1 LSLAMPSGHI
11 IVTGGSRGIG
21 AAICRRLAADGHAVA
36 VNYTADA
43 KAAEATVAEIKKSG
57 GRAQAFQADVADS
70 AQIHRLFEQATEAL
84 GPLAG
89 LVNNAG
95 VSGRFATTDEREAA
109 ELTQLFQINVIGTIL
124 ACKEAVLRLS
134 TKHGG
139 SGGAIVNISSI
150 AARLGGLP
158 GLASYA
164 ATKGAVESFTKGLA
178 TEVGPEGIRAN
189 VVAPG
194 FTATDM
200 TRDQI
205 AQPGFRERIE
215 GMLPVTVRHEDFGKE
230 GVLPVFV
237 IRALDEDGK
246 TSERK
251 YKLNSP
257 IVRRVLAPN
266 EEPGKALRKEPRKS
280 SAKKHRRTR

>member
-1 LSLAMPSGHI
+1 MPSGLI

-36 VNYTADA
+36 VNYAADA
-43 KAAEATVAEIKKSG
+43 KAADTTVAEIKKSG

-70 AQIHRLFEQATEAL
+70 AQLHRLFEQATEAL

-89 LVNNAG
+89 VVNNAG
-95 VSGRFATTDEREAA
+95 VSGRFAPTGEREAA

-200 TRDQI
+200 NRDVL
-205 AQPGFRERIE
+205 AQASFRERIE
-215 GMLPVTVRHEDFGKE
+215 GMTPL
-230 GVLPVFV
+230 
-237 IRALDEDGK
+237 
-246 TSERK
+246 
-251 YKLNSP
+251 
-257 IVRRVLAPN
+257 RRVGAP
-266 EEPGKALRKEPRKS
+266 EEIAEAAAWLISPAAAFVTGSVLTVSGGR
-280 SAKKHRRTR
+280 

>member
-1 LSLAMPSGHI
+1 MPQGLVV
-11 IVTGGSRGIG
+11 VTGGSRGIG
-21 AAICRRLAADGHAVA
+21 AAICRRLAADGYVVA
-36 VNYTADA
+36 VNYAANA
-43 KAAEATVAEIKKSG
+43 KAAEATVAEIKTSG
-57 GRAQAFQADVADS
+57 GRAQAFQADVADP
-70 AQIHRLFEQATEAL
+70 AQLPRLFDQATKAL

-95 VSGRFATTDEREAA
+95 VTGNAVTTDQREVA

-158 GLASYA
+158 GLASYS

-178 TEVGPEGIRAN
+178 TEVGPEGIRVNA
-189 VVAPG
+189 VAPG
-194 FTATDM
+194 FTATDL

-215 GMLPVTVRHEDFGKE
+215 GLTPLRRVGAPEEIAEAAAWLISPAAAFVTGSVVTVSGGR
-230 GVLPVFV
+230 
-237 IRALDEDGK
+237 
-246 TSERK
+246 
-251 YKLNSP
+251 
-257 IVRRVLAPN
+257 
-266 EEPGKALRKEPRKS
+266 
-280 SAKKHRRTR
+280 

>member
-1 LSLAMPSGHI
+1 MPSGLI

-21 AAICRRLAADGHAVA
+21 AAICRKLAADGHAVA
-36 VNYTADA
+36 VNYAANA
-43 KAAEATVAEIKKSG
+43 KAAEATVAEIRKSG
-57 GRAQAFQADVADS
+57 GEAQAFQADVADP
-70 AQIHRLFEQATEAL
+70 AQLPRLFDQATKAL

-95 VSGRFATTDEREAA
+95 VTGAAVTTDKREAE
-109 ELTQLFQINVIGTIL
+109 ELVRLFQINVIGTIL

-139 SGGAIVNISSI
+139 NGGSIVNISSI

-158 GLASYA
+158 GLASYS
-164 ATKGAVESFTKGLA
+164 ATKGAVESFTRGLA
-178 TEVGPEGIRAN
+178 TEVGPEGVRAN

-194 FTATDM
+194 FTATDL

-215 GMLPVTVRHEDFGKE
+215 AMTPLRRVGAPEEIAEAAAWLISPASRFVTGSVVTVSGGR
-230 GVLPVFV
+230 
-237 IRALDEDGK
+237 
-246 TSERK
+246 
-251 YKLNSP
+251 
-257 IVRRVLAPN
+257 
-266 EEPGKALRKEPRKS
+266 
-280 SAKKHRRTR
+280 

>member
-1 LSLAMPSGHI
+1 MPSGLI

-21 AAICRRLAADGHAVA
+21 AAICRRLAADGYALG
-36 VNYTADA
+36 VNYAVDA
-43 KAAEATVAEIKKSG
+43 KAAEATVAESRKSG
-57 GRAQAFQADVADS
+57 GRAQAFQADVADP
-70 AQIHRLFEQATEAL
+70 AQLPRLFDQATKAL

-95 VSGRFATTDEREAA
+95 STGRFATTDKQEAEA
-109 ELTQLFQINVIGTIL
+109 LTQLFQINVIGTIL

-139 SGGAIVNISSI
+139 SGGSIVNVSSI

-215 GMLPVTVRHEDFGKE
+215 GMTPLRRVGAPEEIAEAAAWLISPASAFVTGSVVTVSGGR
-230 GVLPVFV
+230 
-237 IRALDEDGK
+237 
-246 TSERK
+246 
-251 YKLNSP
+251 
-257 IVRRVLAPN
+257 
-266 EEPGKALRKEPRKS
+266 
-280 SAKKHRRTR
+280 

>member
-1 LSLAMPSGHI
+1 MPSGLI

-21 AAICRRLAADGHAVA
+21 AAICRRLAADGYALG
-36 VNYTADA
+36 VNYAVDA
-43 KAAEATVAEIKKSG
+43 EAAEATVAEIKKSG
-57 GRAQAFQADVADS
+57 GRAQAFQADVADP
-70 AQIHRLFEQATEAL
+70 AQLPRLFDQATKAL

-95 VSGRFATTDEREAA
+95 RTGRFATTDKQEAEA
-109 ELTQLFQINVIGTIL
+109 LTQLFQINVIGTIL

-139 SGGAIVNISSI
+139 SGGSIVNISSI

-194 FTATDM
+194 FIATDM

-215 GMLPVTVRHEDFGKE
+215 GMTPLRRVGAPEEIAEAAAWLISPASAFVTGSVVTVSGGR
-230 GVLPVFV
+230 
-237 IRALDEDGK
+237 
-246 TSERK
+246 
-251 YKLNSP
+251 
-257 IVRRVLAPN
+257 
-266 EEPGKALRKEPRKS
+266 
-280 SAKKHRRTR
+280 

>member
-1 LSLAMPSGHI
+1 MPSGLI

-36 VNYTADA
+36 VNYAADA
-43 KAAEATVAEIKKSG
+43 KAAEATVAEIKKAG
-57 GRAQAFQADVADS
+57 GRAQAFQADVAD
-70 AQIHRLFEQATEAL
+70 AGQLPRLFDEATKAL

-95 VSGRFATTDEREAA
+95 ITGRFATTDQREAQ
-109 ELTQLFQINVIGTIL
+109 ELAQLFQINVIGTIL

-139 SGGAIVNISSI
+139 TGGSIVNISSI

-178 TEVGPEGIRAN
+178 TEVGPEGVRAN
-189 VVAPG
+189 AVAPG
-194 FTATDM
+194 FTDTDM
-200 TRDQI
+200 NREQL
-205 AQPGFRERIE
+205 AQAGFRERIE
-215 GMLPVTVRHEDFGKE
+215 GMTPLRRIGAPEEIAEAAAWLISPAAAFVTGSVVTVSGGR
-230 GVLPVFV
+230 
-237 IRALDEDGK
+237 
-246 TSERK
+246 
-251 YKLNSP
+251 
-257 IVRRVLAPN
+257 
-266 EEPGKALRKEPRKS
+266 
-280 SAKKHRRTR
+280 

>member
-1 LSLAMPSGHI
+1 MPSGLI

-36 VNYTADA
+36 VNYTADS
-43 KAAEATVAEIKKSG
+43 KAAERTVAEIKKAG
-57 GRAQAFQADVADS
+57 GRAQAFQADVADA
-70 AQIHRLFEQATEAL
+70 AQLHRLFDQATKAL

-89 LVNNAG
+89 LVNNA
-95 VSGRFATTDEREAA
+95 A
-109 ELTQLFQINVIGTIL
+109 ELAQLFAINVIGTIL

-164 ATKGAVESFTKGLA
+164 ASKGAVESFTKGLA
-178 TEVGPEGIRAN
+178 TEVGPEGIRVNA
-189 VVAPG
+189 VAPG
-194 FTATDM
+194 FTATDL
-200 TRDQI
+200 TSDQI

-215 GMLPVTVRHEDFGKE
+215 GMTPLRRVGAPEEIAEAAAWLISPAAGFVTGSVVTVSGGR
-230 GVLPVFV
+230 
-237 IRALDEDGK
+237 
-246 TSERK
+246 
-251 YKLNSP
+251 
-257 IVRRVLAPN
+257 
-266 EEPGKALRKEPRKS
+266 
-280 SAKKHRRTR
+280 

>member
-1 LSLAMPSGHI
+1 MPSGHI

-158 GLASYA
+158 GLAAYA

-200 TRDQI
+200 NRDI
-205 AQPGFRERIE
+205 LAQPSFRERIE
-215 GMLPVTVRHEDFGKE
+215 GMTPLRRVGAPEEIAEAAAWLISPAAAFVTGSVVTVSGGR
-230 GVLPVFV
+230 
-237 IRALDEDGK
+237 
-246 TSERK
+246 
-251 YKLNSP
+251 
-257 IVRRVLAPN
+257 
-266 EEPGKALRKEPRKS
+266 
-280 SAKKHRRTR
+280 

>member
-1 LSLAMPSGHI
+1 MASGLI

-21 AAICRRLAADGHAVA
+21 AAICRRLAADGYTVA
-36 VNYTADA
+36 VNYTADS
-43 KAAEATVAEIKKSG
+43 KAAESTVADIVKAG
-57 GRAQAFQADVADS
+57 GRAQAFQADVSDS
-70 AQIHRLFEQATEAL
+70 AKLPLLFDQATKAL
-84 GPLAG
+84 GPLVG
-89 LVNNAG
+89 IVNNAG
-95 VSGRFATTDEREAA
+95 VTGRFAPTDVREAA
-109 ELTQLFQINVIGTIL
+109 ELTQLFQVNVIGTIL

-139 SGGAIVNISSI
+139 NGGSIVNISSI

-194 FTATDM
+194 FTATDIN
-200 TRDQI
+200 RDQI

-215 GMLPVTVRHEDFGKE
+215 GMTPLRRIGAPEEIAEAAAWLISPASGFVTGS
-230 GVLPVFV
+230 V
-237 IRALDEDGK
+237 ITVSGGR
-246 TSERK
+246 
-251 YKLNSP
+251 
-257 IVRRVLAPN
+257 
-266 EEPGKALRKEPRKS
+266 
-280 SAKKHRRTR
+280 